1 MPNSINQE
9 AIDYT
14 NPKAVAQAA
23 EAALADLIADVDMT
37 EEAEGQ
43 YRFDAQFVPNKD
55 GGSAGRFLP
64 VLVTIR
70 EDGTEHRDVSFAYS
84 KDKRS
89 AAIACCAA
97 LWPHVV
103 LPEGE
108 RIRKALEAELD
119 RFLGKVSARVAR
131 EKQKTRAL
139 VISERDGVDFNE
151 ALKMV
156 EEADAA
162 AIAEEEKVSTDAAA
176 AAAKSKPDP
185 AAEKCEDIFAD

>member
-1 MPNSINQE
+1 MPNSTNQE

-14 NPKAVAQAA
+14 NPKAVAAAA
-23 EAALADLIADVDMT
+23 EAAIADLVAGVDMT
-37 EEAEGQ
+37 EEADCL
-43 YRFDAQFVPNKD
+43 YRFDAQFVPNKP
-55 GGSAGRFLP
+55 GGTAGRYMP
-64 VLVTIR
+64 VLVTYGD
-70 EDGTEHRDVSFAYS
+70 DGTEHRDVSFAYS
-84 KDKRS
+84 KGKRS
-89 AAIACCAA
+89 EALGCCAA
-97 LWPHVV
+97 IWPHVV

-108 RIRKALEAELD
+108 RIRDALEAELT
-119 RFLGKVSARVAR
+119 RFLGKVSKSVAH

-156 EEADAA
+156 QDADAA
-162 AIAEEEKVSTDAAA
+162 AIAEEEQVSTDAAA